1 MNSIQ
6 KSKLGAIII
15 MVLSGLGVIIG
26 LYDFLAYWYVFYIS
40 ASFLIG
46 MILYSYYLGKEEVK
60 RREENVRR
68 KLKWLNTKYV

>member
-68 KLKWLNTKYV
+68 KLK